1 MPDEYEIST
10 DPARQD
16 IEVVHTFLRDSYWA
30 RGVPRAVVER
40 SMRHSLCVGAFRG
53 RCQVGFARAV
63 TDRASFAYLADVF
76 VLPEHRRRGLSK
88 RMVQALLE
96 HPELAGLR
104 RWLLAT
110 KDAHGL
116 YASLGFQPLPNPEAF
131 MTIHH
136 PDIYRAP
143 SS

>member
-16 IEVVHTFLRDSYWA
+16 IEVVYTFLRDTYWA
-30 RGVPRAVVER
+30 RGIPRAVVER
-40 SMRHSLCVGAFRG
+40 SMRHSICVGAFLD

-88 RMVQALLE
+88 RMVRALFE

-136 PDIYRAP
+136 PDIYGAI
-143 SS
+143 